1 VTDMQQRNSE
11 HVNETDLWDSLMKG
25 NADW

>member
-1 VTDMQQRNSE
+1 MQQRNSE